1 MMECYSA
8 AKSIKLNL
16 YVAMW
21 ISFKI
26 VVNELQFLV
35 SVKQTT
41 KYVKKKNPTYKR
53 TSFILCVCVFL
64 FNDLKGNTW
73 NLQSWLL
80 FEDGGEIRLRVPSQ
94 RYL

>member
-41 KYVKKKNPTYKR
+41 KYVKKKTPHIKEHHL
-53 TSFILCVCVFL
+53 SFVCVYFFL
-64 FNDLKGNTW
+64 T
-73 NLQSWLL
+73 
-80 FEDGGEIRLRVPSQ
+80 I
-94 RYL
+94 